1 MSQMQNQ
8 PAGLS
13 ASNRR
18 LLMIAGIV
26 AGVVLI
32 VIALV
37 YFISP
42 ASSLP
47 VFFPGYNPAL
57 ASHHWKHGLLALILG
72 VGGFVLAWFNSGSA
86 RKE

>member
-1 MSQMQNQ
+1 MSEINNQ
-8 PAGLS
+8 PSGLT

-18 LLMIAGIV
+18 LVMIAGII
-26 AGVVLI
+26 AGIILL

-37 YFISP
+37 YFMNP
-42 ASSLP
+42 ANGLP

-72 VGGFVLAWFNSGSA
+72 VGALVVAWFNSGSA
-86 RKE
+86 QKK